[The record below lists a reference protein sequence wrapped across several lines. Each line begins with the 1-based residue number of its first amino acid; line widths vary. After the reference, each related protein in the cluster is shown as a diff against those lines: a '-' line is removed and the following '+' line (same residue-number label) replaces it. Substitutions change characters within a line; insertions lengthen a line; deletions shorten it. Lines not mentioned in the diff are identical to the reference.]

1 MSVQPS
7 KVGVIASLLV
17 TVVLGA
23 GAQAVLADTI
33 HFKNGRV
40 MKVDSAR
47 IEGDEVV
54 FQFAGNEARIPKALV
69 DKIVKDEAVASPT
82 PAGDDE
88 GTRAPIVP
96 SPSEPPVVAEPAAEK
111 ADDAASDR
119 DEVEAAA
126 PATTREYWQQ
136 KVRDIATEQAD
147 IDAQIET
154 LRREERA
161 FLFSHRSTDATTRQ
175 IEAAQERRKELDQA
189 LKDLRR
195 EARRKSIPAGWLRVR
210 GT

>member
-1 MSVQPS
+1 MSVQPP
-7 KVGVIASLLV
+7 KVGVIGSLLV
-17 TVVLGA
+17 TVLLGA
-23 GAQAVLADTI
+23 AAPAVFADTI

-69 DKIVKDEAVASPT
+69 DKIVKDEAVRSPT
-82 PAGDDE
+82 PAADDE
-88 GTRAPIVP
+88 ATPAPIVP
-96 SPSEPPVVAEPAAEK
+96 KPPVVAEPAAEDD
-111 ADDAASDR
+111 DDAEPKP
-119 DEVEAAA
+119 DEVEAAD

-136 KVRDIATEQAD
+136 KVREIATEQAD
-147 IDAQIET
+147 IDEQIAT

-161 FLFSHRSTDATTRQ
+161 FLFSQRSTGATKRN
-175 IEAAQERRKELDQA
+175 IEAAQERRKELDKE
-189 LKDLRR
+189 LTDLRR